1 MRVLPMVEMKYVSP
15 SAIRILFYAAIR
27 CISALLLILDVFC
40 FMFSLSII
48 LIAFEATVFHYFNK
62 SYAIYQENSN
72 SKYMYVYVNFD
83 LHWNKSTL
91 RRIKFTKT
99 ANVQNRFEWMSNKN
113 RIASFYWII
122 VRCFIFDI
130 FIWKWRRLLDLD

>member
-1 MRVLPMVEMKYVSP
+1 MVEMKYVSP

-27 CISALLLILDVFC
+27 RVSALLLDVFC

-62 SYAIYQENSN
+62 IYAIYQENSN

-83 LHWNKSTL
+83 LH
-91 RRIKFTKT
+91 
-99 ANVQNRFEWMSNKN
+99 
-113 RIASFYWII
+113 
-122 VRCFIFDI
+122 
-130 FIWKWRRLLDLD
+130 